1 MIIRLRYFLTITL
14 ATAALTLPAQKIK
27 VGACTTADGGEYQ
40 GEMVGGKPDGR
51 GRATYKNGDWY
62 EGLYSKGKRQGRVL
76 ILFPMVKNMRENGS
90 KITSMA
96 LERSI
101 SKTIISM

>member
-62 EGLYSKGKRQGRVL
+62 EGLYSKGKRQGKGTYT
-76 ILFPMVKNMRENGS
+76 FSDDEKYE
-90 KITSMA
+90 
-96 LERSI
+96 
-101 SKTIISM
+101 